1 MRKSKGWK
9 FFSKKH
15 FWCTASFL
23 CSLWF
28 FLHHVTTCWKSN
40 VKTFTYSIIYS
51 FPCALLFFLTIAIT
65 KYFFT
70 HEYYAIKKSQTNNR
84 KINDNTNFT
93 IILKQNLY
101 LLIQFPNPIAIIK
114 KKKKNRITNYLFSSV
129 KASIET
135 LRFRSSM
142 KGYTPEFAQENWMG
156 KIWKQEPSFNCILYR

>member
-1 MRKSKGWK
+1 MRA
-9 FFSKKH
+9 
-15 FWCTASFL
+15 TFL
-23 CSLWF
+23 S
-28 FLHHVTTCWKSN
+28 
-40 VKTFTYSIIYS
+40 
-51 FPCALLFFLTIAIT
+51 TIAIT

-93 IILKQNLY
+93 IILKQNLC
-101 LLIQFPNPIAIIK
+101 LLIQFPNPIAI

-142 KGYTPEFAQENWMG
+142 KGYTPEFAQENRMG
-156 KIWKQEPSFNCILYR
+156 KI